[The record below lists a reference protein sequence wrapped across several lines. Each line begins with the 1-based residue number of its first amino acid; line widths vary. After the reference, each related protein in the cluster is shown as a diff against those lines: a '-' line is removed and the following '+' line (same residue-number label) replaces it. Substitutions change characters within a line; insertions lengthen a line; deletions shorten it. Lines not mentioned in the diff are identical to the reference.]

1 MLRNFS
7 LMLRDPDRQP
17 TVPRKFPRDGDPG
30 NGFSIFVQ
38 YLPTHHNIRTICPD
52 LPELPAFLDPTQR
65 SPAEATATWYMLVY
79 AASPAFQGD
88 ENRIVRVIDL
98 TKRPSV
104 GCTWNGVR
112 RSGDKMESLPSR
124 KSSRCCTRCA
134 VHQQLP
140 AKLPGEPDR
149 GPRGAWTIR

>member
-38 YLPTHHNIRTICPD
+38 YLPTHHNNNIRTICPD

-65 SPAEATATWYMLVY
+65 SPAEATVTWYMLVY

-88 ENRIVRVIDL
+88 EKPDFYQA
-98 TKRPSV
+98 
-104 GCTWNGVR
+104 G
-112 RSGDKMESLPSR
+112 SR
-124 KSSRCCTRCA
+124 
-134 VHQQLP
+134 
-140 AKLPGEPDR
+140 
-149 GPRGAWTIR
+149 RGAVLGVLYINSSPRSFQESQIVALAVPGPSANAQATPFDLETI